1 VRVIAIDWSGA
12 QTGAERRIWRAEAS
26 SSGLTHLECGRSRS
40 QVLADLLDV
49 PPRTVIG
56 LDFAFSF
63 PAWFLDE
70 LRLGSAAE
78 LWAYAA
84 EHGERW
90 LAECAPPFWGRPGKP
105 RPVRVEHFRRTEHEL
120 RARGVHPKS
129 VFQIGGAGA
138 VGTGSIRGMP
148 LLHVLH
154 ERGFSIW
161 PFDPPGW
168 PLVLE
173 IYPRMLTGSVTKSSA
188 LARQSYLA
196 QHYPGLEC
204 ETEDAFDA
212 AVSALVM
219 ACHAS
224 ELAAL
229 PEASDA
235 QVRREGWIWAPGLT
249 ALPPLG
255 TLDSWPS
262 PLLPARSP

>member
-1 VRVIAIDWSGA
+1 MRVIAIDWSGA
-12 QTGAERRIWRAEAS
+12 RTRAERRIWLAEAA
-26 SSGLTHLECGRSRS
+26 SSGLTRLECGRTRS
-40 QVLADLLDV
+40 DVLVHLLKL
-49 PPRTVIG
+49 PAHTVIG
-56 LDFAFSF
+56 LDFGFSF

-70 LRLGSAAE
+70 LRVNTGPE

-90 LAECAPPFWGRPGKP
+90 LAECAPPFWGRPGKR
-105 RPVRVEHFRRTEHEL
+105 RPSSVEHFRCAEHDL
-120 RARGVHPKS
+120 HARGWYPKS

-148 LLHVLH
+148 LLRALH

-173 IYPRMLTGSVTKSSA
+173 IYPRMLTGPVAKSNA
-188 LARQSYLA
+188 AARAAYL
-196 QHYPGLEC
+196 QRRYPGLEC
-204 ETEDAFDA
+204 ATEDAFDA

-219 ACHAS
+219 ARHVDEFAH
-224 ELAAL
+224 L
-229 PEASDA
+229 PRET
-235 QVRREGWIWAPGLT
+235 RREGAIWYPGLT

-255 TLDSWPS
+255 TLDSWP
-262 PLLPARSP
+262 LLRLPARSP

>member
-12 QTGAERRIWRAEAS
+12 RTGAERRIWRAVADSPDHLTSLTSGETREA
-26 SSGLTHLECGRSRS
+26 
-40 QVLADLLDV
+40 VLAHLLAV

-70 LRLGSAAE
+70 LGLRTAPE

-90 LAECAPPFWGRPGKP
+90 LHECVPPFWGRPGKP
-105 RPVRVEHFRRTEHEL
+105 RPSGAAQYRRTEIAVQAL
-120 RARGVHPKS
+120 GFAPKS
-129 VFQIGGAGA
+129 IFQIGGAGA

-148 LLHVLH
+148 LLHALH

-168 PLVLE
+168 PRVLE
-173 IYPRMLTGSVTKSSA
+173 IYPRMLTGPVAKSRA
-188 LARQSYLA
+188 AARDAYLERR
-196 QHYPGLEC
+196 YPGLEC
-204 ETEDAFDA
+204 PTEDAFDA

-219 ACHAS
+219 ARHVDEFAH
-224 ELAAL
+224 L
-229 PEASDA
+229 PL
-235 QVRREGWIWAPGLT
+235 QTCREGAIWYPGLT

-255 TLDSWPS
+255 TLESWPS
-262 PLLPARSP
+262 PLLPAR